1 MVAVP
6 VALRNRG
13 EGKKPEYNGTDKA
26 NSMTTVQT
34 DSMVEIDFKIR
45 KLTPIECERLQGVPD
60 DYTKYGGEQKA
71 KDILEKNPEHHKAF
85 TTISNNQRYKTLGN
99 AFNVDV
105 ISWILC
111 FI

>member
-45 KLTPIECERLQGVPD
+45 KLTPTECMRLQGLPD
-60 DYTKYGGEQKA
+60 GYCDGV
-71 KDILEKNPEHHKAF
+71 
-85 TTISNNQRYKTLGN
+85 SNSQQYKMLGN
-99 AFNVDV
+99 GFCVDV
-105 ISWILC
+105 VSHILS
-111 FI
+111 FINKPVTKKD